1 MFAIAEVDTRTG
13 KQLGIGGSSADAPAY
28 KIFNDARHNLA
39 TLATSLIELEFSR
52 AKGRENADL
61 ETRKTLLRH
70 NLHALTQSVVTAETR
85 ARDSRDPALSFLGN
99 DASTRAHHRSERK
112 S

>member
-13 KQLGIGGSSADAPAY
+13 KQLGIGGSSADIPAY

-39 TLATSLIELEFSR
+39 TLATSLIELEFR
-52 AKGRENADL
+52 GARGRENADV

-70 NLHALTQSVVTAETR
+70 NLRALTQSVVTAETR
-85 ARDSRDPALSFLGN
+85 ARDSRDPALSFFETS
-99 DASTRAHHRSERK
+99 DVSRASHRSERQ